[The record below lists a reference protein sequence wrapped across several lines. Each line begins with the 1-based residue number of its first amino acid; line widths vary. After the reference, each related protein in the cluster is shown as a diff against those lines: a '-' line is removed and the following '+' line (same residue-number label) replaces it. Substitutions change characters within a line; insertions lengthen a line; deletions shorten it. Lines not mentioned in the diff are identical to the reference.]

1 MADSASAT
9 GTPTANP
16 AASPPLA
23 PLKRAM
29 PPQRWLIAKL
39 HAGQSATLAAE
50 LAREARLPP
59 VLAEL
64 LVARGINTAAEA
76 FAFLNPEPA
85 HLHDPF
91 LMLGMSAAVD
101 RLERAIAAREPILL
115 YGDYDVDGTVAVVLL
130 KTAIEMLGGPAIGSG
145 PNLVR
150 FHVPHRLRDG
160 YGMQSSVL
168 EAAYAE
174 GIRVVVT
181 VDTGMRAFAEAETAK
196 RLGLDLI
203 ITDHHL
209 PEAHDRLPAA
219 LAILNPNQP
228 GCAYPEKN
236 LCGAAIALK
245 LAQALLE
252 KSCIERPCL
261 EKPDS
266 VRRDPARLREKTLPS
281 FLKMAAIATIADA
294 VPLHGENR
302 TIAALG
308 LRELRRP
315 VGAGLRAL
323 FAASAL
329 DPASKQ
335 LTGFDVAFRLAP
347 RINAA
352 GRMDVASDVIELF
365 TTRDSDRATELA
377 AKLERLNRERR
388 DVETAALTVI
398 ETRLCSDSE
407 IYDDRLL
414 VIEGDGWH
422 RGVIG
427 ILASR
432 VVERTAKPA
441 IVISLEDS
449 PDGKIAHGSGRSVD
463 GFPLLA
469 AIESCADLFTR
480 FGGHAFA
487 VGFALPAEKLPD
499 LKRRLRDYANIHLAA
514 REPER
519 LLRIHAELPLDR
531 ITPVLAGWL
540 RKLEPLGHGNPE
552 PIFIAR
558 SARLAAPPRIMK
570 ARHLCLE
577 LEQTASAPDE
587 LATAPKS
594 DPSTLAPSSAI
605 PRRLRA
611 SAAPAGSIR
620 AVGWNLAERSFE
632 LRLAQGSLIDVAYR
646 IRENDHPDFGGLE
659 IEILGLEPAAMQ
671 PVNRSVAANS

>member
-1 MADSASAT
+1 VSAAGAGNQS
-9 GTPTANP
+9 TAANGDRRL
-16 AASPPLA
+16 SNG
-23 PLKRAM
+23 
-29 PPQRWLIAKL
+29 PPQRWL
-39 HAGQSATLAAE
+39 LAEPHPEQAAV
-50 LAREARLPP
+50 LAREARLPL
-59 VLAEL
+59 VLAEI
-64 LVARGINTAAEA
+64 LVARGINSAAEA
-76 FAFLNPEPA
+76 FAFLSPEPA

-91 LMLGMSAAVD
+91 LMHGMSAAVE
-101 RLERAIAAREPILL
+101 RLERAVAAREPILL

-130 KTAIEMLGGPAIGSG
+130 KTAIEMLGGE
-145 PNLVR
+145 VR
-150 FHVPHRLRDG
+150 FHVPHRLREG

-168 EAAYAE
+168 EAACAE
-174 GIRVVVT
+174 GVRVVVT
-181 VDTGMRAFAEAETAK
+181 VDTGMRAFAEAETAR

-203 ITDHHL
+203 VTDHHL
-209 PEAHDRLPAA
+209 PAGAGAPFGPDMSSSVGSGAAHDAVPAA

-228 GCAYPEKN
+228 GCSYPEKS

-252 KSCIERPCL
+252 
-261 EKPDS
+261 
-266 VRRDPARLREKTLPS
+266 RRDPTRAREKTLPS

-294 VPLHGENR
+294 VPLRGENR

-323 FAASAL
+323 FAAAAL

-352 GRMDVASDVIELF
+352 GRMDVASDVVELF
-365 TTRDSDRATELA
+365 STRDSHRAADLA
-377 AKLERLNRERR
+377 AKLDRLNRERR
-388 DVETAALTVI
+388 DVEAAALTAI
-398 ETRLCSDSE
+398 EARLASGAE
-407 IYDDRLL
+407 IAADRLL
-414 VIEGDGWH
+414 VVDGEGWH

-441 IVISLEDS
+441 IVISVEDG
-449 PDGKIAHGSGRSVD
+449 PQGRIAYGSGRSVD
-463 GFPLLA
+463 GFELLA
-469 AIESCADLFTR
+469 AIESCARLFTR

-499 LKRRLRDYANIHLAA
+499 LKHRLRAYAEEHLAA

-552 PIFIAR
+552 PVFLAR
-558 SARLAAPPRIMK
+558 SVRLVAPPRIMK
-570 ARHLCLE
+570 NRHLAIDLA
-577 LEQTASAPDE
+577 QDSVASP
-587 LATAPKS
+587 ATPPNGS
-594 DPSTLAPSSAI
+594 FT
-605 PRRLRA
+605 RLPA
-611 SAAPAGSIR
+611 SAAPSSSIR
-620 AVGWNLAERSFE
+620 AVGWGLAQRTMD
-632 LRLAQGSLIDVAYR
+632 LRLVEGSVIDLAYR

-659 IEILGLEPAAMQ
+659 IEILGIEPTRA
-671 PVNRSVAANS
+671 

>member
-1 MADSASAT
+1 VPHPTSAPAYAQAGAT
-9 GTPTANP
+9 EVRNQ
-16 AASPPLA
+16 SPSTRTL
-23 PLKRAM
+23 
-29 PPQRWLIAKL
+29 PPQRWLLADP
-39 HAGQSATLAAE
+39 HPDQSAS
-50 LAREARLPP
+50 LAREARLPI

-64 LVARGINTAAEA
+64 LVARGITTAAEA

-91 LMLGMSAAVD
+91 LMLGMSVAVE

-130 KTAIEMLGGPAIGSG
+130 KTAIEMLGGE
-145 PNLVR
+145 VR

-168 EAAYAE
+168 ESAHAD
-174 GIRVVVT
+174 GVRVVVT
-181 VDTGMRAFAEAETAK
+181 VDTGMRAFAEAETAR

-209 PEAHDRLPAA
+209 ADAHDKLPAA

-228 GCAYPEKN
+228 GCTYPEKS

-245 LAQALLE
+245 LSQALLE
-252 KSCIERPCL
+252 KSEP
-261 EKPDS
+261 

-294 VPLHGENR
+294 VPLSGENR

-308 LRELRRP
+308 LHELRRP

-323 FAASAL
+323 FAAAAL

-335 LTGFDVAFRLAP
+335 ITGFDVAFRLAP

-365 TTRDSDRATELA
+365 TTRDSHRAAELA

-388 DVETAALTVI
+388 DVEAAALSVI
-398 ETRLCSDSE
+398 EARLLSDPE
-407 IYDDRLL
+407 IISDRLL
-414 VIEGDGWH
+414 VIDGDGWH

-441 IVISLEDS
+441 IVVSVEEG
-449 PDGKIAHGSGRSVD
+449 PHGRIAHGSGRSVD
-463 GFPLLA
+463 GFALLT

-487 VGFALPAEKLPD
+487 VGFALPGDALPE
-499 LKRRLRDYANIHLAA
+499 LKRRLRNYANAHLAA
-514 REPER
+514 REAER

-540 RKLEPLGHGNPE
+540 RKLEPFGHGNPE

-558 SARLAAPPRIMK
+558 SARLLAPPRIMK
-570 ARHLCLE
+570 AQHLRLE
-577 LEQTASAPDE
+577 LAQVAFAQTITS
-587 LATAPKS
+587 S
-594 DPSTLAPSSAI
+594 STPSSAI
-605 PRRLRA
+605 SPAASPNA
-611 SAAPAGSIR
+611 SAARLPGSAAPVSSIR
-620 AVGWNLAERSFE
+620 AVGWNLAERAAQ
-632 LRLAQGSLIDVAYR
+632 LRLAEGSLIDLAYR

-659 IEILGLEPAAMQ
+659 IEIMGMEPTEA
-671 PVNRSVAANS
+671 